1 MAKNYVDLTG
11 LSKYHELISQYIN
24 TEDAKSIK
32 SLSRSGNTV
41 SFYKTN
47 DATGTPA
54 YQVEIPDVSG
64 FMSKITSA
72 LGGKIVTSVA
82 GGEVAE
88 SNTAISDLAT
98 NAFVGSIP
106 ETATATTVTGYAKEV
121 ADSKD
126 SAIAAAASAASD
138 AQSDVDNLETLV
150 GTLPSGATSTTVT
163 GYVDEA
169 VATAVGAL
177 DTQSDVGISSKSGK
191 AITISGSVKEVDGVI
206 AKGTATDITLADVAS
221 TGAAEDVS
229 YSNTIDGTS
238 VSNVDDALDA
248 LVTSTAGGVASK
260 TVYVT
265 EATGG
270 SSDAY
275 SKRYSIY
282 QGSAGSSVSPV
293 AGEKLVDI
301 DLPKDMVVSDAACRK
316 ATAQDVSDAGENP
329 GFVAGDYI
337 IVLTIANN
345 DGTKIYVP
353 VQSLVDIYTAEQ
365 NATQIQLVIDNN
377 NEISATIVD
386 GSVDTDALANSAVTT
401 AKIADDAVT
410 ADKVSIS
417 AHTESQA
424 AGTDGIA
431 ISVTTTDGQVSSV
444 SASVAENTY
453 DAYGSAT
460 AAAGAAN
467 SYTDD
472 AIANLDAVADSTKTA
487 IDGSTSR
494 TAQNGGVF
502 ALQAVTEDGGKLSA
516 MTAVEVD
523 AAGSAASAQSAAQSY
538 ADGLYADIDSVPV
551 ASIEA
556 LFTPAQAEPSGE

>member
-88 SNTAISDLAT
+88 SETAISDLAT

-106 ETATATTVTGYAKEV
+106 NGSSATTVTGYAKEV

-126 SAIAAAASAASD
+126 SAISAAQSAADD
-138 AQSDVDNLETLV
+138 AQSDVDNLEALV
-150 GTLPSGATSTTVT
+150 GTLPSGVSSTTVT

-169 VATAVGAL
+169 IATAVGAL
-177 DTQSDVGISSKSGK
+177 DTQSDVGVASKSGK
-191 AITISGSVKEVDGVI
+191 TVTISGSVKEVDGVI
-206 AKGTATDITLADVAS
+206 QKGTATDITLADVAS
-221 TGAAEDVS
+221 TGNAEDITVADS
-229 YSNTIDGTS
+229 DGNFTS
-238 VSNVDDALDA
+238 TDLEGVLSELAEA
-248 LVTSTAGGVASK
+248 TAGGVASK

-265 EATGG
+265 EVAGG

-282 QGSAGSSVSPV
+282 QGSTGSSASPV

-301 DLPKDMVVSDAACRK
+301 DLPKDMVVSDATCRK

-329 GFVAGDYI
+329 GFTVGDYI

-345 DGTKIYVP
+345 DGTKIYIP

-365 NATQIQLVIDNN
+365 NASQIQLVIDNN
-377 NEISATIVD
+377 NEISATIVN
-386 GSVDTDALANSAVTT
+386 GSVDTNALANSAVTT

-410 ADKVSIS
+410 ADKVAIS
-417 AHTESQA
+417 AHTESQV
-424 AGTDGIA
+424 AGADGIA

-444 SASVAENTY
+444 SASIASGVY
-453 DAYGSAT
+453 DPAGSASSAQS
-460 AAAGAAN
+460 AAE
-467 SYTDD
+467 SYADD
-472 AIANLDAVADSTKTA
+472 AIADLDAVADSTKTA

-502 ALQAVTEDGGKLSA
+502 ALQAVTEDGGKLTA

-556 LFTPAQAEPSGE
+556 LFTPAQAESSEE